1 MQEPTEVIGST
12 DTFAGPALT
21 FVQPVFDVGL
31 PGVDGLPGFAAHVVD
46 VGAELPGPAQV
57 DRHAH
62 GQLLQ
67 TFSFLRQP
75 DGLRVFLTGENR
87 RKKVSRRRSVGRG
100 TPLGPASSHL
110 SEPSHRLA
118 RDDLV
123 AVQAGDEAQG
133 LVLVLSSF

>member
-1 MQEPTEVIGST
+1 M
-12 DTFAGPALT
+12 
-21 FVQPVFDVGL
+21 FDVGL
-31 PGVDGLPGFAAHVVD
+31 PGVDGLPGLAAHVVD

-67 TFSFLRQP
+67 TLSFLRQP
-75 DGLRVFLTGENR
+75 DGLRVFLRENR
-87 RKKVSRRRSVGRG
+87 RNKVSRRKVREAQDA
-100 TPLGPASSHL
+100 PLGPASPHL

-118 RDDLV
+118 GDDLI

-133 LVLVLSSF
+133 LVLVLSSFQLTQDQSPEYLDILEQTLGRR

>member
-1 MQEPTEVIGST
+1 M
-12 DTFAGPALT
+12 
-21 FVQPVFDVGL
+21 FDVGL
-31 PGVDGLPGFAAHVVD
+31 PGVDGLPRLAAHVVD

-57 DRHAH
+57 DHHVR

-67 TFSFLRQP
+67 TFPFLRQP
-75 DGLRVFLTGENR
+75 DGLRVFLKGNQEEQSQ
-87 RKKVSRRRSVGRG
+87 RKSGA
-100 TPLGPASSHL
+100 PPGPASSHL

-133 LVLVLSSF
+133 LVLALSSF